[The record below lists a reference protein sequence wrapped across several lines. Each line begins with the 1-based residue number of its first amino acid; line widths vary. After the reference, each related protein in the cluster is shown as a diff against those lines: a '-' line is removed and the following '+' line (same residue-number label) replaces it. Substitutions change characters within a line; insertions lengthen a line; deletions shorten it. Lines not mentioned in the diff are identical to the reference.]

1 MDGLRAVHAGCR
13 FLRRGLV
20 VANAV
25 RVFCSE
31 VFRSLRRWP
40 TALAFLLVVGFM
52 IQGLISY
59 SKGGFLTPHRST
71 YLAYLLAIG
80 GSSGYWVGILP
91 LAACLIGGDS
101 LAWDRKTGFIRFMLT
116 RSSRIC

>member
-1 MDGLRAVHAGCR
+1 M
-13 FLRRGLV
+13 
-20 VANAV
+20 ANAV

-52 IQGLISY
+52 IQGLIVY
-59 SKGGFLTPHRST
+59 SKGGFLTPRCSA
-71 YLAYLLAIG
+71 YLAYLLAIEG
-80 GSSGYWVGILP
+80 AAGYWVGILP